1 MAMELTGKI
10 SFDERGHAY
19 LYDAVILH
27 NTDRALWRNFSGGP
41 TRFDK
46 VGGKRF
52 FTVLLSPEQARE
64 LAARGWKVQTYQPK
78 DENGNPDPTKEPIS
92 RLEVTVNLKGKVP
105 PDIQTS
111 TNGNRVNLTEATIKS
126 LDSAR
131 IAKASLM
138 LNPYHWE
145 NNRGEHGVAA
155 YLLQGLFFIAPSF
168 LDEQYNNFMAEND
181 ESINE
186 PLPFND

>member
-1 MAMELTGKI
+1 M
-10 SFDERGHAY
+10 
-19 LYDAVILH
+19 
-27 NTDRALWRNFSGGP
+27 
-41 TRFDK
+41 
-46 VGGKRF
+46 
-52 FTVLLSPEQARE
+52 
-64 LAARGWKVQTYQPK
+64 
-78 DENGNPDPTKEPIS
+78 
-92 RLEVTVNLKGKVP
+92 
-105 PDIQTS
+105 
-111 TNGNRVNLTEATIKS
+111 NLTEATIKS

-145 NNRGEHGVAA
+145 NNHGEHGVSA

>member
-19 LYDAVILH
+19 LYDAFILH
-27 NTDRALWRNFSGGP
+27 NTDRALWRNFSGAP
-41 TRFDK
+41 TKYDK

-52 FTVLLSPEQARE
+52 FTVLLSPEQAAALVRE
-64 LAARGWKVQTYQPK
+64 GWKVQTYQPK
-78 DENGNPDPTKEPIS
+78 DENGNPDPNKEIQS
-92 RLEVTVNLKGKVP
+92 RLEVKVNLNSKVP
-105 PDIQTS
+105 VDIQTS

-131 IAKASLM
+131 ISKASLM

-145 NNRGEHGVAA
+145 NNRGEHGVSA

-181 ESINE
+181 ESMDE
-186 PLPFND
+186 PAPF